1 MLDVQADDSWVD
13 HSVDKVDEIVDNAV
27 NRNVDAASTNED
39 DDDDDDDVPTGGPL
53 DNQVLAD
60 EPAEQDE
67 NEQGAR
73 F

>member
-13 HSVDKVDEIVDNAV
+13 HSVDEIVDNVV
-27 NRNVDAASTNED
+27 NSNVDAASRNED
-39 DDDDDDDVPTGGPL
+39 DDDDDEEEDDVPTGGPL
-53 DNQVLAD
+53 DNQVVAD

>member
-13 HSVDKVDEIVDNAV
+13 HSVDEIVDNAV
-27 NRNVDAASTNED
+27 NSNVDAASRNED
-39 DDDDDDDVPTGGPL
+39 DDDDDDEDDVPTGGPL
-53 DNQVLAD
+53 DNQVVAD

>member
-13 HSVDKVDEIVDNAV
+13 HSVDEIVDNAV

-39 DDDDDDDVPTGGPL
+39 DDDDDVPTGGPL
-53 DNQVLAD
+53 DNQVVAD
-60 EPAEQDE
+60 EPAEQHE

-73 F
+73 S